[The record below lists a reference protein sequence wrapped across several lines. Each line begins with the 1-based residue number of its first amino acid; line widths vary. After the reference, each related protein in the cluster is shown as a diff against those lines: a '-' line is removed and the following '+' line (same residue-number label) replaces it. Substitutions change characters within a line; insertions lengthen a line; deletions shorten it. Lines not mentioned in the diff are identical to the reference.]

1 MLEQKQQLYGF
12 DNFRL
17 DVSNRQLLDD
27 GRPVALPA
35 KAFDML
41 VVLIEN
47 GGRLIG
53 KDELFSRVW
62 PDQIVEESNLTVQVS
77 AIRKALGEHK
87 DNLRYI
93 VTVPGHGYRFTGDVI
108 SLDEEEEEVVIERH
122 SRSGL
127 VIESSQEQADAVE
140 NALIK
145 NFGVQNVDHLTT
157 RDGVAASTRPGA
169 VGWRTLLLTGL
180 IMIVI
185 SLGVIFML
193 KRSAST
199 GKSAS
204 VAPIKS
210 IAVLPFKPLVAASRD
225 ESLEL
230 GMAEALIT
238 RLSSLR
244 EISVRPTTAV
254 RKYNGLDQDAVAAG
268 RQLQVESV
276 LDGSLQRAGD
286 RLRVTVRLLRV
297 ADGQT
302 LWTEQ
307 FDENFTNIFAVQDRV
322 SEKIVGLLALK
333 LTGQEQTLLTKRY
346 TQNSGAYELYLK
358 GGYFSTTTGQ
368 EDRLK
373 KGIEYFKQA
382 IVLDPNYA
390 AAYIGLASAYTT
402 LGGVLGFRPP
412 GENLPKAK
420 AAVMKALEID
430 ETLADAHALLASY
443 KLKYE
448 WNWPE
453 AERELKRALELD
465 PNNAAAHDAYGTY
478 FQSMGRFDE
487 ALAERKLAQKFDP
500 VSPSSVA
507 NVGYPLYYARR
518 YDEAIGHF
526 QRALELNP
534 NYSWGHLW
542 VGQAYVQKGMYEE
555 AIAEINKAITL
566 SGGNIRAL
574 ATLGHAFAA
583 AGKRDEAQKVLVEL
597 EQLSKQTYVSPYF
610 MAVVYSGLEEKDQA
624 FHRLEQAYQER
635 HAYMVL
641 LKVEPVFDPLR
652 SDPRFAGLMRRV
664 GLPS

>member
-1 MLEQKQQLYGF
+1 
-12 DNFRL
+12 
-17 DVSNRQLLDD
+17 
-27 GRPVALPA
+27 
-35 KAFDML
+35 
-41 VVLIEN
+41 
-47 GGRLIG
+47 
-53 KDELFSRVW
+53 
-62 PDQIVEESNLTVQVS
+62 
-77 AIRKALGEHK
+77 
-87 DNLRYI
+87 
-93 VTVPGHGYRFTGDVI
+93 
-108 SLDEEEEEVVIERH
+108 
-122 SRSGL
+122 
-127 VIESSQEQADAVE
+127 
-140 NALIK
+140 
-145 NFGVQNVDHLTT
+145 
-157 RDGVAASTRPGA
+157 
-169 VGWRTLLLTGL
+169 
-180 IMIVI
+180 
-185 SLGVIFML
+185 
-193 KRSAST
+193 
-199 GKSAS
+199 
-204 VAPIKS
+204 
-210 IAVLPFKPLVAASRD
+210 
-225 ESLEL
+225 
-230 GMAEALIT
+230 
-238 RLSSLR
+238 
-244 EISVRPTTAV
+244 
-254 RKYNGLDQDAVAAG
+254 
-268 RQLQVESV
+268 
-276 LDGSLQRAGD
+276 
-286 RLRVTVRLLRV
+286 
-297 ADGQT
+297 
-302 LWTEQ
+302 
-307 FDENFTNIFAVQDRV
+307 
-322 SEKIVGLLALK
+322 
-333 LTGQEQTLLTKRY
+333 
-346 TQNSGAYELYLK
+346 
-358 GGYFSTTTGQ
+358 
-368 EDRLK
+368 LK

>member
-77 AIRKALGEHK
+77 AIRKALGDHK
-87 DNLRYI
+87 DNPRYI
-93 VTVPGHGYRFTGDVI
+93 VTVPGHGYRFTGIVL

-127 VIESSQEQADAVE
+127 VIESSQEQTGAVE
-140 NALIK
+140 SALSK
-145 NFGVQNVDHLTT
+145 NFAAQNVSLTA
-157 RDGVAASTRPGA
+157 RDEAAVSTRPRA
-169 VGWRTLLLTGL
+169 VGWRTPLFAGLVLIAVSLSVFLL
-180 IMIVI
+180 
-185 SLGVIFML
+185 L
-193 KRSAST
+193 KRSGSPD
-199 GKSAS
+199 KSAS
-204 VAPIKS
+204 TTPIKS
-210 IAVLPFKPLVAASRD
+210 IAILPFKPLVAASRD

-244 EISVRPTTAV
+244 EIIVRPMSAV
-254 RKYNGLDQDAVAAG
+254 RRYSGLEQDAVAAG
-268 RQLQVESV
+268 RELQVESV

-286 RLRVTVRLLRV
+286 RLRVTVRLVRV

-346 TQNSGAYELYLK
+346 TDNTAAYELYLK
-358 GGYFSTTTGQ
+358 GGYFSSRS
-368 EDRLK
+368 EDRLQK
-373 KGIEYFKQA
+373 SIEFFQQA
-382 IVLDPNYA
+382 IALDPNYA

-402 LGGVLGFRPP
+402 LGGVSGFRPP
-412 GENLPKAK
+412 GENFPKAK
-420 AAVMKALEID
+420 TAVMKALEID

-534 NYSWGHLW
+534 DYSWGHLW

-597 EQLSKQTYVSPYF
+597 EQLSKQMYVSPYF

-624 FHRLEQAYQER
+624 FHSLEQAYQER